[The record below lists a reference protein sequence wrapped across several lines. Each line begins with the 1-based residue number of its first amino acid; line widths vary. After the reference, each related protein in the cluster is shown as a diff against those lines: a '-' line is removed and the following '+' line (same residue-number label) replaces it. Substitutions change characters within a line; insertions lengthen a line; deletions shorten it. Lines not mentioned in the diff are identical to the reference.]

1 MNFNKKLAV
10 AVSGAVLLMA
20 GQFALAD
27 SATDIVDA
35 VVSKG
40 VLTEEEGKLITKG
53 HTSKTAVT
61 PVVKEKDGAFT
72 LESANGRNSIQLTG
86 RIHLDYRQNN
96 LDMYN
101 TDFNDRDTAS
111 TADNFELRRARLGVK
126 GKFAKDFKY
135 EIVGNLP
142 GTATVDVA
150 YIDYAKYDQA
160 QIRVG
165 KFKQPFGLEQLTS
178 SNNIDFMERSYVD
191 QLAPAKKIGAM
202 LFGEPKPGFTYAGS
216 VFAMNDTEMD
226 AKNDKASFAGRA
238 TLNFA
243 QFAGNKDMIA
253 HVGLAGFDS
262 EYNINPANSSAT
274 GGATN
279 RGSFLA
285 YRTPGRGL
293 SSVFRAQI
301 GGEAGSTTTTTI
313 AANPAVPAS
322 CSVGIAS
329 GTAVNALNCT
339 TAGGTFTPAV
349 AGTPSQTVTVQN
361 TGLADLSNSTSQI
374 KSQAIGLEG
383 IFAIKNFKVQG
394 EFAKA
399 DFKAKTGVGG
409 TGVREAESF
418 NLDTQAWYAEALWLA
433 TGEKY
438 ADAYK
443 AGTFSSIKP
452 ISDFDLDNGKWG
464 AWEFGLKYEEY
475 KVDNMNIS
483 LANPGLGT
491 RAQGTLN
498 CATNG
503 TGATA
508 AVNNGCESKS
518 RTYTAG
524 IKWILN
530 PNARIL
536 ANYSRTNFGNGMEFY
551 DLDDAKIMRHED
563 IVMVRTQF
571 AF

>member
-35 VVSKG
+35 LVSKG

-72 LESANGRNSIQLTG
+72 LESANARNSIQLTG

-96 LDMYN
+96 LDMFA

-191 QLAPAKKIGAM
+191 QLVPGKKIGAM
-202 LFGEPKPGFTYAGS
+202 AFGEPKPGFTYAGS
-216 VFAMNDTEMD
+216 VFAMNDTEQD

-262 EYNINPANSSAT
+262 EYNITPSNSSAS
-274 GGATN
+274 GGATT
-279 RGSFLA
+279 RGTFLS

-301 GGEAGSTTTTTI
+301 GGEGASTTTITT
-313 AANPAVPAS
+313 AATCTSSSTGAAVTVSGTLTPTS
-322 CSVGIAS
+322 CAAAS
-329 GTAVNALNCT
+329 GSY
-339 TAGGTFTPAV
+339 TPAASV
-349 AGTPSQTVTVQN
+349 TGTIQN
-361 TGLADLSNSTSQI
+361 SGFADPSNSTSQI
-374 KSQAIGLEG
+374 KSQALGLEG
-383 IFAIKNFKVQG
+383 ILAYKNFKLQG

-399 DFKAKTGVGG
+399 DFKAKTGTGS
-409 TGVREAESF
+409 TGVTDSERF

-452 ISDFDLDNGKWG
+452 ISDFDIDNGKWG

-475 KVDNMNIS
+475 KVDNMNIALNGS
-483 LANPGLGT
+483 TGNGS
-491 RAQGTLN
+491 RAQGTVS
-498 CATNG
+498 CAQNG
-503 TGATA
+503 TATPTTA
-508 AVNNGCESKS
+508 QVNAGCESKS

-536 ANYSRTNFGNGMEFY
+536 ANYSRTNFGREMEFY
-551 DLDDAKIMRHED
+551 DLDDAKLMKHED

>member
-20 GQFALAD
+20 GQVALAD

-35 VVSKG
+35 LVSKG

-53 HTSKTAVT
+53 HTSKTSVT

-72 LESANGRNSIQLTG
+72 LESANGRNSISLTG

-96 LDMYN
+96 LDTFN
-101 TDFNDRDTAS
+101 TDYTDRDSATA
-111 TADNFELRRARLGVK
+111 ADAFELRRARLGVK

-150 YIDYAKYDQA
+150 FVDYAKYDGA
-160 QIRVG
+160 QLRLG

-191 QLAPAKKIGAM
+191 QLAPGKKIGAM
-202 LFGEPKPGFTYAGS
+202 AFGEPKPGFTYAGS
-216 VFAMNDTEMD
+216 VFAMNDTEQSQN
-226 AKNDKASFAGRA
+226 NDKASFAGRS

-243 QFAGNKDMIA
+243 QLMGNKDMVL
-253 HVGLAGFDS
+253 HLGLAGFDS
-262 EYNINPANSSAT
+262 EYSITPTSSSSTA
-274 GGATN
+274 GATTQ
-279 RGSFLA
+279 GSFLS

-293 SSVFRAQI
+293 SNIFRAQI
-301 GGEAGSTTTTTI
+301 GGETLTGATAQQSA
-313 AANPAVPAS
+313 AAN
-322 CSVGIAS
+322 G
-329 GTAVNALNCT
+329 
-339 TAGGTFTPAV
+339 
-349 AGTPSQTVTVQN
+349 
-361 TGLADLSNSTSQI
+361 TSQI
-374 KSQAIGLEG
+374 KSKALGLEG
-383 IFAIKNFKVQG
+383 ILAYNNFKIQG
-394 EFAKA
+394 EFATA
-399 DFKAKTGVGG
+399 DFKANSGG
-409 TGVREAESF
+409 ATNSSTYSMPVAGTETFS
-418 NLDTQAWYAEALWLA
+418 LDTKAWYAEALWLA

-443 AGTFSSIKP
+443 GGAFSSIKP
-452 ISDFDLDNGKWG
+452 KNDFDPDNGKWG

-475 KVDNMNIS
+475 KVDNMKVNQVTYGS
-483 LANPGLGT
+483 
-491 RAQGTLN
+491 RAQGTLS
-498 CATNG
+498 CSTNG
-503 TGATA
+503 TATSGYSSSATNA
-508 AVNNGCESKS
+508 AAINSCESES

-530 PNARIL
+530 PNARVL
-536 ANYSRTNFGNGMEFY
+536 ANYSRTTFGNDWEHF
-551 DLDDAKIMRHED
+551 DLGDTKLMKHED
-563 IVMVRTQF
+563 ILMVRSQI

>member
-1 MNFNKKLAV
+1 MKFNKKLAA
-10 AVSGAVLLMA
+10 AVSGSILLMA
-20 GQFALAD
+20 GQVALAD
-27 SATDIVDA
+27 STTDIVDA
-35 VVSKG
+35 LVSKG

-61 PVVKEKDGAFT
+61 PVTKEKDGAFT

-96 LDMYN
+96 LNMFD
-101 TDFNDRDTAS
+101 TDFNDRDTSSA
-111 TADNFELRRARLGVK
+111 ADNFELRRARLGVK

-150 YIDYAKYDQA
+150 YMDYAKYDQA

-202 LFGEPKPGFTYAGS
+202 IFGEPKTGFTYAGS
-216 VFAMNDTEMD
+216 VFAMNDTELD
-226 AKNDKASFAGRA
+226 QKNDRASFAGRA

-243 QFAGNKDMIA
+243 QLMGNKDMIA
-253 HVGLAGFDS
+253 HVGLAGFDT
-262 EYNINPANSSAT
+262 EYNVQPTNSSKDGSAT
-274 GGATN
+274 ARAT
-279 RGSFLA
+279 FLG

-293 SSVFRAQI
+293 SNVFRAQI
-301 GGEAGSTTTTTI
+301 GGEAVSGSTTTTI
-313 AANPAVPAS
+313 AAVPNMCIDNTTGAQTNI
-322 CSVGIAS
+322 G
-329 GTAVNALNCT
+329 AVNAGACGAGT
-339 TAGGTFTPAV
+339 TFS
-349 AGTPSQTVTVQN
+349 AGTPARTITTNNS
-361 TGLADLSNSTSQI
+361 GLADPSNSTSQI
-374 KSQAIGLEG
+374 KSQALGLEG
-383 IFAIKNFKVQG
+383 ILAYQNFKLQG

-399 DFKAKTGVGG
+399 DFKAKTGTSS
-409 TGVREAESF
+409 TGVRDSETF

-443 AGTFSSIKP
+443 AGAFSSIKP
-452 ISDFDLDNGKWG
+452 INDFDLDNGKWG

-475 KVDNMNIS
+475 KVDNMNMV
-483 LANPGLGT
+483 ANLGT
-491 RAQGTLN
+491 RAQGTLS
-498 CATNG
+498 CSTSG
-503 TGATA
+503 TASTA
-508 AVNNGCESKS
+508 NANNGCESKS

-536 ANYSRTNFGNGMEFY
+536 ANYSRTNFGREMEYY
-551 DLDDAKIMRHED
+551 DLDDTKLMKHED
-563 IVMVRTQF
+563 IVMVRTQLSF
-571 AF
+571 

>member
-1 MNFNKKLAV
+1 MKFNNKLA
-10 AVSGAVLLMA
+10 ATVSGAILLMA
-20 GQFALAD
+20 GQVASAD
-27 SATDIVDA
+27 STTDIVDA
-35 VVSKG
+35 LVSKG

-53 HTSKTAVT
+53 HSSKTNVT
-61 PVVKEKDGAFT
+61 PVTKEKDGAFT

-96 LDMYN
+96 LNMFD

-111 TADNFELRRARLGVK
+111 AADNFELRRARLGVK

-150 YIDYAKYDQA
+150 YIDYAKFDQA

-191 QLAPAKKIGAM
+191 QLAPAKKVGAM
-202 LFGEPKPGFTYAGS
+202 LFGEPKIGFTYAGS
-216 VFAMNDTEMD
+216 VFAMNDTELD
-226 AKNDKASFAGRA
+226 SKNDKASFAGRA

-243 QFAGNKDMIA
+243 QLMGNKDMIA
-253 HVGLAGFDS
+253 HVGIAGFDS
-262 EYNINPANSSAT
+262 EYNVQPANSSKDGSTTARAT
-274 GGATN
+274 
-279 RGSFLA
+279 FLG

-293 SSVFRAQI
+293 SNLFRAQI
-301 GGEAGSTTTTTI
+301 GGEAVSGSTTTSI
-313 AANPAVPAS
+313 PAS
-322 CSVGIAS
+322 CSVGLAS
-329 GTAVNALNCT
+329 GTTLNSTNCVA
-339 TAGGTFTPAV
+339 AGGTFTA
-349 AGTPSQTVTVQN
+349 ATTVTTN
-361 TGLADLSNSTSQI
+361 NSGLADPSNSTSQI
-374 KSQAIGLEG
+374 KTQALGLEG
-383 IFAIKNFKVQG
+383 ILAFQNFKLQG

-399 DFKAKTGVGG
+399 DFRARTG
-409 TGVREAESF
+409 TSSSGVRDSESF

-443 AGTFSSIKP
+443 AGAFSSIKP
-452 ISDFDLDNGKWG
+452 INDFDLDTGKWG

-475 KVDNMNIS
+475 KVDNMSMVSN
-483 LANPGLGT
+483 LGT
-491 RAQGTLN
+491 RAQGTLS
-498 CATNG
+498 CST
-503 TGATA
+503 TGSASTA
-508 AVNNGCESKS
+508 QANSGCESKS

-536 ANYSRTNFGNGMEFY
+536 ANYSRTNFGRGMEYY
-551 DLDDAKIMRHED
+551 DLDDAKIMNHED
-563 IVMVRTQF
+563 ILMVRTQLSF
-571 AF
+571 